1 MDISKGIVE
10 IDNELVVKLISHL
23 SNLKKQNII
32 QIKMASE
39 LYTWMD
45 HRL

>member
-10 IDNELVVKLISHL
+10 IDNELVVKP
-23 SNLKKQNII
+23 NFTFEQFKE
-32 QIKMASE
+32 IKMASE